1 MHFVLQYMY
10 VVISEW
16 LVSLQGLLFLLYR
29 RPLIAFVEKQLIEKH
44 VHAVL
49 QKGEV
54 LLRLKDVKQENVR
67 RVFTLITLPI
77 PVRVLCSQCS
87 LHRAR
92 SGPAARREPEARPA
106 AALPASVPGQ
116 GRPQRNQLGLCC
128 LYQSRPKFC

>member
-1 MHFVLQYMY
+1 MGNVTLAPSLKSMNRDSMHSVLQY
-10 VVISEW
+10 VIGEQ
-16 LVSLQGLLFLLYR
+16 LIALHKTLFLLYR

-87 LHRAR
+87 LQLKTQKNPRLVQYRRLR
-92 SGPAARREPEARPA
+92 SVQY
-106 AALPASVPGQ
+106 LPAHVERG
-116 GRPQRNQLGLCC
+116 
-128 LYQSRPKFC
+128 